1 MLLFSQLC
9 FHSLYYVSCCFILV
23 RIVSLKQRKRT
34 PFGVPFLYAIQNLYW
49 MALLFCCN
57 SCHSSTLFYS
67 ILKRCRC
74 HHTFTCN
81 IVSSSVTAGNDRDR
95 EASCN
100 GNTETNQFQ
109 RDLALIMIHGN
120 HAVKLFLN
128 QSLVEHDIRR
138 IWAGSIDAFLLCPL
152 DSRTDDIN
160 FLTSAVPILT
170 AMRIQRSNADP
181 RILNSCS
188 GQGLIGK
195 TDCLSPRL
203 PGKSECGSWFW
214 SYKDRW

>member
-1 MLLFSQLC
+1 
-9 FHSLYYVSCCFILV
+9 
-23 RIVSLKQRKRT
+23 
-34 PFGVPFLYAIQNLYW
+34 

-100 GNTETNQFQ
+100 GNTALETNQFQ

-170 AMRIQRSNADP
+170 AMRIQRSNTDP

-195 TDCLSPRL
+195 TDCPLNAKSIIL
-203 PGKSECGSWFW
+203 AGKSECGSWFW

>member
-1 MLLFSQLC
+1 MFPFPLLRFMLFHFSA
-9 FHSLYYVSCCFILV
+9 HRFIETKKKDSF
-23 RIVSLKQRKRT
+23 RS
-34 PFGVPFLYAIQNLYW
+34 PFPICNTKFYR

-81 IVSSSVTAGNDRDR
+81 IVSSSVTAGNDRNR
-95 EASCN
+95 EAACN
-100 GNTETNQFQ
+100 GNTALETNQLQ

-188 GQGLIGK
+188 GQSLIGK
-195 TDCLSPRL
+195 TDCPLNA
-203 PGKSECGSWFW
+203 KS
-214 SYKDRW
+214 DRKSVV

>member
-1 MLLFSQLC
+1 
-9 FHSLYYVSCCFILV
+9 
-23 RIVSLKQRKRT
+23 
-34 PFGVPFLYAIQNLYW
+34 

-95 EASCN
+95 EAACN
-100 GNTETNQFQ
+100 GNTALETNQFQ

-195 TDCLSPRL
+195 TNCPFSLRSAL
-203 PGKSECGSWFW
+203 TWEIGMWLVVLVV
-214 SYKDRW
+214 